1 MARDEPKA
9 TCELREFYQA
19 GVKILE
25 ASGGPDALEP
35 DRKNFWGVNEDLR
48 EELKMSLN
56 YITRARQLVR
66 LYPTLKDLNWLC
78 NLGQQ
83 KGKPLTKSHAMVLV
97 GIADPKLRKRLAVQ
111 ATRDGWSERRLR
123 SEAAAAAAKPRTAGR
138 GSSPQLISAAHALS
152 NTRQLA
158 VKWLNWCDQLQRVK
172 KKRKEDVGHWVNKEI
187 AAYLEATEKPMR
199 RVRDAVQE
207 VMAISGKPRGRK
219 R

>member
-1 MARDEPKA
+1 MARPEPKA
-9 TCELREFYQA
+9 TRDLRKFYQA
-19 GVKILE
+19 GVKILK

-35 DRKNFWGVNEDLR
+35 DRKNFWGVNDDLR

-66 LYPTLKDLNWLC
+66 LYPTPQALDWLC
-78 NLGQQ
+78 RLGQRR
-83 KGKPLTKSHAMVLV
+83 GKPLTKSHAMVLV
-97 GIADPKLRKRLAVQ
+97 GIQDPKLRKTLAAQ
-111 ATRDGWSERRLR
+111 AAREGWSERRLR
-123 SEAAAAAAKPRTAGR
+123 SETAAAAAKPRTAGK
-138 GSSPQLISAAHALS
+138 GSSPQLVSAAHAVS

-158 VKWLNWCDQLQRVK
+158 VKWLNWCDRIQRAAK
-172 KKRKEDVGHWVNKEI
+172 QDVGRLADKEI
-187 AAYLEATEKPMR
+187 AAYLAATEKPMR